1 MAWTT
6 QAITTYIKS
15 VMFPWNLLNHISEEK
30 QSTTL
35 RITEEQVHQVFVTL
49 L

>member
-15 VMFPWNLLNHISEEK
+15 VVFPRNLLNSISHEK

-35 RITEEQVHQVFVTL
+35 RIPEEQVH
-49 L
+49 